1 MMRIRFATNASRIIS
16 FFAVVSLLIGAGPF
30 ARHVSAGQL
39 QNRAVKLTT
48 NTPAAANVGYG
59 FSFDLFTLSTVGSIE
74 LKFCGN
80 SALFDD
86 PCDPPWGFDA
96 SNTTIANESGIT
108 GLLVAPGSGSSDV
121 ILSRPPTVVGAVPV
135 SFDLNNIMN
144 PADPGSFYVRM
155 FTYPSTDATGPPTDI
170 GAAALSITSD
180 VTISAEV
187 PPYLIFCSAATIPS
201 LDCSNTD
208 GNYVNLGDLSAER
221 TSSGETQLLA
231 ATNADFGY
239 TIRSLGSTMTSG
251 NNILPAMQTTTSQTG
266 VSQFGI
272 NLRKNTTP
280 VVGREPDGGGSAD
293 AAAGY
298 NQPNRF
304 RYGDGDIIAAAATV
318 QDYRR
323 FTVSYVVNVNKN
335 QAPGV
340 YVTTL
345 TYLCLAN
352 F

>member
-1 MMRIRFATNASRIIS
+1 MMRARLAHNASKIVS
-16 FFAVVSLLIGAGPF
+16 LFVVVSLLIGAGPF
-30 ARHVSAGQL
+30 VGRASAGQL
-39 QNRAVKLTT
+39 QNRTVRLSN
-48 NTPAAANVGYG
+48 NTPDAENVSYG
-59 FSFDLFTLSTVGSIE
+59 FSFGLFTMSTIGSIE

-96 SNTTIANESGIT
+96 SNVTIANETGVT
-108 GLLVAPGSGSSDV
+108 GLLVHANSGGNDV
-121 ILSRPPTVVGAVPV
+121 ILTRPPTVVGAVPV
-135 SFDLNNIMN
+135 SFDLGNIIN

-155 FTYPSTDATGPPTDI
+155 FTYPTTDATGPPTDI
-170 GAAALSITSD
+170 GAAALAVTND
-180 VTISAEV
+180 VTVSAEV

-208 GNYVNLGDLSAER
+208 GNYVNLGDLGADR

-239 TIRSLGSTMTSG
+239 TIRSLGPTMTSG
-251 NNILPAMQTTTSQTG
+251 NNILPPMETTPSQTG

-280 VVGREPDGGGSAD
+280 AVGRDPDGGGSAD

-298 NQPNRF
+298 NQANRF
-304 RYGDGDIIAAAATV
+304 RYADGDIIAAANSV

-335 QAPGV
+335 QPPGV
-340 YVTTL
+340 YVTTI

>member
-1 MMRIRFATNASRIIS
+1 MMRVRFAHNASRLIT
-16 FFAVVSLLIGAGPF
+16 FFAVVSLLIGVGPF
-30 ARHVSAGQL
+30 AGRAGAGQL
-39 QNRAVKLTT
+39 QNRAVRLST
-48 NTPAAANVGYG
+48 NAAAAEDVSYG
-59 FSFDLFTLSTVGSIE
+59 FSFDLFTMSTVGSIE
-74 LKFCGN
+74 LKFCSN

-96 SNTTIANESGIT
+96 SNVTISNETGVT
-108 GLLVAPGSGSSDV
+108 GLLVHANSGSSDV
-121 ILSRPPTVVGAVPV
+121 ILSRPPGVVGAVPV
-135 SFDLNNIMN
+135 SFDLNNIIN

-155 FTYPSTDATGPPTDI
+155 FTYPTTDATGVPTDI
-170 GAAALSITSD
+170 GAAALAITD
-180 VTISAEV
+180 EVTVSAEV

-221 TSSGETQLLA
+221 TATGETQLLA

-239 TIRSLGSTMTSG
+239 TIRSLGPTMTSG
-251 NNILPAMQTTTSQTG
+251 NNILPAMQTTTSQAGT
-266 VSQFGI
+266 SQFGI
-272 NLRKNTTP
+272 NLRKNTAP
-280 VVGREPDGGGSAD
+280 SVGRDADGGGSAD
-293 AAAGY
+293 ATAGY

-304 RYGDGDIIAAAATV
+304 RYVDGDVIAAAGSV